1 MELETICSNL
11 IDLYHSAMQ
20 LEFHKSTYEK
30 YMCLLREKYTDTLRA
45 AADICALSEENMRE
59 IALCIPELVYSELSE
74 IKNARKRDLRALD
87 YKMTMVSYFLP
98 VIGEMP
104 GTHGKIL
111 AEKTVEIWNEKL
123 PDHKIGYSSFESIK
137 GGFKKGIFCY
147 ITSAVCKSMNKPDEC
162 YELETFRKYRDT
174 YLMKTDGGRQ
184 LVERYYN
191 IAPTIVRRIN
201 REKNADK
208 IYLEIWEKYLRPC
221 IRLIETEQN
230 IECRELYTSMVK
242 ELEHKYLYL

>member
-1 MELETICSNL
+1 MELETLCSNL

-20 LEFHKSTYEK
+20 YEFHKSTYEK
-30 YMCLLREKYTDTLRA
+30 YMCMLREKYADTLSA
-45 AADICALSEENMRE
+45 AADICALSEESMKE
-59 IALCIPELVYSELSE
+59 IALCIPELVCSELSE

-104 GTHGKIL
+104 GRYGKIL
-111 AEKTVEIWNEKL
+111 AEKTVEAWNEKL
-123 PDHKIGYSSFESIK
+123 PDQKIGYSSFESIK

-147 ITSAVCKSMNKPDEC
+147 ITSAVCKSMNKPDGC

-174 YLMKTDGGRQ
+174 YLMKTDGGRE

-191 IAPTIVRRIN
+191 IAPTIVRRID
-201 REKNADK
+201 REKNADI
-208 IYLEIWEKYLRPC
+208 IYREIWEKYLRPC
-221 IRLIETEQN
+221 IRLIEQEQN
-230 IECRELYTSMVK
+230 NECRELYTSMVK